1 VTREAL
7 RSLPFFIGE
16 IMKYGNKKK
25 RMGYMKG
32 GMKKRMMYNKG
43 GYASIGDME
52 KKCSSMAGMN
62 TMKMEGEK

>member
-16 IMKYGNKKK
+16 IMKHGDKKK

-52 KKCSSMAGMN
+52 KACMSKTGYN